1 MSGNS
6 SNRSTVPRIPTSP
19 DALPQA
25 EPGGFLMLRL
35 RLRQGAQIGEAIEL
49 FVSEINRERGE
60 VTIAI
65 RAPRSIP
72 IRRLK

>member
-1 MSGNS
+1 
-6 SNRSTVPRIPTSP
+6 
-19 DALPQA
+19 
-25 EPGGFLMLRL
+25 MLRL